1 MSEIQETTNK
11 SISHKMQDL
20 LEKIKSSVLHT
31 RELYEKFVESAR
43 LEGFSD
49 YEIDLIL
56 KENLKGIV
64 PERTLSYY
72 RKEYL
77 QLEDKSKKKKED
89 IEDSSG
95 TSRQVAGINGKKVI
109 EKSSSY
115 TPNPELEQFR
125 QERGKLV
132 EPSDD
137 DYNTFA
143 MPQEQQEVIY
153 DNPTKKNNQTI

>member
-1 MSEIQETTNK
+1 M
-11 SISHKMQDL
+11 
-20 LEKIKSSVLHT
+20 
-31 RELYEKFVESAR
+31 VESAR

-77 QLEDKSKKKKED
+77 QFEDKSKKKKED

-95 TSRQVAGINGKKVI
+95 RS
-109 EKSSSY
+109 
-115 TPNPELEQFR
+115 
-125 QERGKLV
+125 
-132 EPSDD
+132 
-137 DYNTFA
+137 
-143 MPQEQQEVIY
+143 
-153 DNPTKKNNQTI
+153 